1 MSNTLSAPIRRQ
13 IIEFDP
19 GLPDSLSISQ
29 FCRQLGIT
37 RPSYYK
43 VKKRYITE
51 GNKALNPHSRAPK
64 TTVKIYGDPTK
75 ELVLR
80 IRQRLSAAGWD
91 HGPQSIWFEGV
102 DTGEFGEQI
111 PSVATIGRILAEAGV
126 TKTNAR
132 KRPRRA
138 WMRFSR
144 SFPMEMWQIDGLE
157 YRLFDQDATKA
168 TIYQLLDDGTRFDV
182 GTRCFARPENSDD
195 AITTLRAA
203 FEEYGVP
210 QETLSDNGL
219 SFNQARRGTI
229 GATETFLAEHGCRG
243 ITGRTWH
250 PQTQGKNERSHQ
262 TLTRFLDAHT
272 PKNLGEL
279 TKLLVRFREHYN
291 HRRRHQALKVGST
304 HLTPAQ
310 AWEAGEHRGSD
321 GTPIDIA
328 VLQAKAAAYK
338 AGKLAREAAEPG
350 GGTGGEILAVQQ
362 RAQEALPAQTGR
374 LRDQPEDLVQITR
387 TNPQIYHRGRIF
399 KVPTHLIGEHQLV
412 TSATE
417 FTMFSTLDGEESIYF
432 PLPVRLAS
440 SKRLIPLWQV
450 HGARIR
456 EPKPAWIQKRIEY
469 ARQYYAL
476 EPAG

>member
-43 VKKRYITE
+43 VKKRYIAE

-64 TTVKIYGDPTK
+64 TAVKIYGDPTK

-80 IRQRLSAAGWD
+80 IRQRMAAAGWD

-182 GTRCFARPENSDD
+182 GTRCFARPENCED
-195 AITTLRAA
+195 AIATLGAA

-210 QETLSDNGL
+210 QEVLSDNGT

-229 GATETFLAEHGCRG
+229 GATEIFLAEHGCRG

-250 PQTQGKNERSHQ
+250 PQTQGKNARSHQ
-262 TLTRFLDAHT
+262 TLTRFLDAHA
-272 PKNLGEL
+272 PKNLEQL

-291 HRRRHQALKVGST
+291 HRRRHQALKVGHT

-328 VLQAKAAAYK
+328 ELQARAAAYK
-338 AGKLAREAAEPG
+338 DGKLARDAAEPA
-350 GGTGGEILAVQQ
+350 GGTGGEILAAAQ

-412 TSATE
+412 TTATE

-456 EPKPAWIQKRIEY
+456 EPKPAWILKRIEY
-469 ARQYYAL
+469 AGQHYAL

>member
-1 MSNTLSAPIRRQ
+1 MSNTLSASVRRQ

-19 GLPDSLSISQ
+19 GLPASVSISQ

-43 VKKRYITE
+43 VKRRYIAE

-64 TTVKIYGDPTK
+64 TAVKIYGDQTK
-75 ELVLR
+75 KLVLR
-80 IRQRLSAAGWD
+80 IRQRMATAGWD

-102 DTGEFGEQI
+102 DTGEFGEPI

-144 SFPMEMWQIDGLE
+144 SFPLEMWQLDGLE
-157 YRLFDQDATKA
+157 YRLFDLNATKV
-168 TIYQLLDDGTRFDV
+168 TIYQVLDDGTRFDV

-195 AITTLRAA
+195 AIATLRMA

-210 QETLSDNGL
+210 QEMLSDNAL

-229 GATETFLAEHGCRG
+229 GATEVFLAEHGCRG

-262 TLTRFLDAHT
+262 TLTRFLDAHA
-272 PKNLGEL
+272 PKTLGEL
-279 TKLLVRFREHYN
+279 TALLVRFREHYN
-291 HRRRHQALKVGST
+291 YRRRHQALKVGST

-321 GTPIDIA
+321 GIAIDIA
-328 VLQAKAAAYK
+328 ELQAKAAAYK
-338 AGKLAREAAEPG
+338 DGKLAQNAAESPRS
-350 GGTGGEILAVQQ
+350 TGGEILAAHQQ
-362 RAQEALPAQTGR
+362 AQEALPSQTGR
-374 LRDQPEDLVQITR
+374 LRDQPEDLVQIKR

-399 KVPTHLIGEHQLV
+399 KMPTHLVGEHQLV
-412 TSATE
+412 TTATS
-417 FTMFSTLDGEESIYF
+417 FTMFSTLDGEESLYF
-432 PLPVRLAS
+432 PLPVRVAS
-440 SKRLIPLWQV
+440 SKRLIPFWQV
-450 HGARIR
+450 YGARIR
-456 EPKPAWIQKRIEY
+456 DPRPAWVLKRIEY
-469 ARQYYAL
+469 EKEHYSQK
-476 EPAG
+476 PAP

>member
-43 VKKRYITE
+43 VKKRYIAE

-64 TTVKIYGDPTK
+64 TAVKIYGDPTK

-80 IRQRLSAAGWD
+80 IRQRMAAAGWD

-102 DTGEFGEQI
+102 DTGEFGKQI

-229 GATETFLAEHGCRG
+229 GATETFMAEHGCRG
-243 ITGRTWH
+243 ITGRIWH

-272 PKNLGEL
+272 PKNLEEL

-338 AGKLAREAAEPG
+338 AGKLARDAAEPA

-412 TSATE
+412 TTATA
-417 FTMFSTLDGEESIYF
+417 FTMFSTLDGEESLYF
-432 PLPVRLAS
+432 PLPVRVAS

-456 EPKPAWIQKRIEY
+456 EPRPAWVLKRIEY
-469 ARQYYAL
+469 AGQHYAQ

>member
-1 MSNTLSAPIRRQ
+1 M
-13 IIEFDP
+13 
-19 GLPDSLSISQ
+19 
-29 FCRQLGIT
+29 
-37 RPSYYK
+37 
-43 VKKRYITE
+43 
-51 GNKALNPHSRAPK
+51 
-64 TTVKIYGDPTK
+64 KIYGDPTK

-80 IRQRLSAAGWD
+80 IRQRMAAAGWD

-102 DTGEFGEQI
+102 DTGEFGEPI

-144 SFPMEMWQIDGLE
+144 SFPMEMWQIDGLQ

-182 GTRCFARPENSDD
+182 GTRCFARPENSED
-195 AITTLRAA
+195 AIATLGAA

-229 GATETFLAEHGCRG
+229 GATEIFLAEHGCRG
-243 ITGRTWH
+243 ITGRIWH

-272 PKNLGEL
+272 PKNLEEL

-338 AGKLAREAAEPG
+338 AGKLARDAAEPA

-412 TSATE
+412 TTATE

-450 HGARIR
+450 HGVRIR
-456 EPKPAWIQKRIEY
+456 EPKPAWILKRIDY
-469 ARQYYAL
+469 AKQYYAL